1 MIHLM
6 STDGSMALCCHQ
18 AASHLPGDDQVTRRP
33 ERATCTGPAL
43 RMSQRWWC
51 LTRILDGVT
60 HDSGTGVMPR
70 QRCRGCG
77 GQFVTE
83 QGRWGVFEYTTT
95 GIYRLESA
103 EEHYLHH
110 HMAQKLCDREN
121 KAGASW
127 VVRWIPESAFRQ
139 GRAA

>member
-6 STDGSMALCCHQ
+6 SADGSMALCCHQ
-18 AASHLPGDDQVTRRP
+18 AASQLPDDDQVTRTP
-33 ERATCTGPAL
+33 GRATCTGRL
-43 RMSQRWWC
+43 RMGQRWWC
-51 LTRILDGVT
+51 IHRNELTAS
-60 HDSGTGVMPR
+60 HDEGSGSLPR
-70 QRCRGCG
+70 QKCRGCG

-83 QGRWGVFEYTTT
+83 AGRWGVFEWTAT

-121 KAGASW
+121 RAGASW